1 MNRMAP
7 VVVKFGGELLENP
20 TQLSAL
26 TAALAKLSR
35 KTPLVIVHGGGREID
50 AALARVGIPKRQ
62 VDGLRIT
69 DELTLDIVVGVLAGL
84 INTRLVAALGAA
96 GVRAVGLT
104 GADAGVGRVQP
115 AKPHVSTAGATVDLG
130 RVGEPVGKDRPALLD
145 DLCKKGYVPVV
156 SSIGASRDG
165 QLFNVNADTLAAHLA
180 ARLKS
185 PRLVIAGA
193 TAGVLDDA
201 GGTIADLS
209 FDGMASMV
217 RSGGAS
223 AGMIAKLAACKAAL
237 EGGAGEVF
245 VADGR
250 DAAGLAVLARHG
262 RKAGAGKSTR
272 ISIGKSGRLRPRTR
286 ATARPAEAVAKAG
299 KHRQIKVKAS

>member
-1 MNRMAP
+1 MAAP
-7 VVVKFGGELLENP
+7 VVVKFGGELLEDP
-20 TQLSAL
+20 GHLGAL
-26 TAALAKLSR
+26 TSALAKLSR

-50 AALARVGIPKRQ
+50 AALARAGIAKQQ

-69 DELTLDIVVGVLAGL
+69 DEPTLDIVVGVLAGL
-84 INTRLVAALGAA
+84 VNTRLVATLGAA

-115 AKPHVSTAGATVDLG
+115 ARPHLSTTGATVDLG
-130 RVGEPVGKDRPALLD
+130 RVGEPVGRDRPALLD

-156 SSIGASRDG
+156 CSIGASRDG
-165 QLFNVNADTLAAHLA
+165 RLFNVNADTLASHLA

-193 TAGVLDDA
+193 TAGVLDEA

-209 FDGMASMV
+209 FDGITAMV
-217 RSGGAS
+217 RGGTAS
-223 AGMIAKLAACKAAL
+223 AGMIAKLAACRTAVA
-237 EGGAGEVF
+237 GGAREVF

-250 DAAGLAVLARHG
+250 DAAGLAVLAGHG

-272 ISIGKSGRLRPRTR
+272 ISIGTTQKR
-286 ATARPAEAVAKAG
+286 
-299 KHRQIKVKAS
+299 RQVKVKAS

>member
-1 MNRMAP
+1 MAP
-7 VVVKFGGELLENP
+7 VVVKFGGELLEDP

-26 TAALAKLSR
+26 TTALAKLSR
-35 KTPLVIVHGGGREID
+35 TTPLVIVHGGGREID
-50 AALARVGIPKRQ
+50 SALARVGIAKRQ

-69 DELTLDIVVGVLAGL
+69 DEPTLDIVVGVLAGL

-104 GADAGVGRVQP
+104 GADAGIGRVRP
-115 AKPHVSTAGATVDLG
+115 ARPHVSAGGATVDLG
-130 RVGEPVGKDRPALLD
+130 RVGEPVETNRPALLD
-145 DLCKKGYVPVV
+145 ELCKKGYVPVV

-165 QLFNVNADTLAAHLA
+165 RLFNVNADTLAARLA

-193 TAGVLDDA
+193 TAGVLDGE

-209 FDGMASMV
+209 FDAVESMV
-217 RSGGAS
+217 QNGSAS
-223 AGMIAKLAACKAAL
+223 AGMIAKLAACRSAV
-237 EGGAGEVF
+237 EGGAREVF

-250 DAAGLAVLARHG
+250 DAAGLAGLARHG
-262 RKAGAGKSTR
+262 RKSGAGKSTR
-272 ISIGKSGRLRPRTR
+272 ISIGTVVKR
-286 ATARPAEAVAKAG
+286 
-299 KHRQIKVKAS
+299 RQIQGKAS